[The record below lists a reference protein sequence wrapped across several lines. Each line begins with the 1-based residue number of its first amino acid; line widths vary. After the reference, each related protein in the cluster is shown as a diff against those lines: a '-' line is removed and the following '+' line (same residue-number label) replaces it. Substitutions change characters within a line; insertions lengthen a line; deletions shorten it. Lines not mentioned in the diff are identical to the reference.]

1 MAVSF
6 ADLKEQVEEYLPAD
20 KVARVDQA
28 FLFAEQAHHG
38 QVRLSGT
45 KYIDH
50 PLRVAIALA
59 ELRLDCSSVVAGLLH
74 DTLEDCGVTGEQ
86 LQQQF
91 GADVRLLVEGV
102 TKLGKIEELTLNNP
116 GANGEVG
123 AHTGNALQAHSL
135 RKMLVA
141 MAEDIR
147 VILIKLADRLHN
159 MQTIRAL
166 PQQKRERIARETL
179 EVYAPLAH
187 RLGIAQM
194 KWQLEDLA
202 FRCLEQEKYR
212 DISRLIS
219 TTRAKREEFI
229 HTVLLQLR
237 KEFKNAGI
245 KAEITGRPK
254 HMYSIYQKMERYGG
268 QGRDFDQIYDLFA
281 FRVLVEDIASCYAA
295 LGLVHQL
302 WRPISDQFN
311 DYISNPRQNMYQSLH
326 TSVMG
331 PGAVAMEVQIRTQ
344 RMHEVAEYG
353 VAAHFRYKEG
363 GHGDHRFDEKMT
375 WLRHLLD
382 LQKEEPEAEK
392 FLESVKT
399 DIFPDQV
406 FVYTPKGEVR
416 ELPVGATPI
425 DFAYRIHTEMGHHC
439 GGAKVNGKLVSLDTP
454 LKNGDR
460 VEIMVSKGEKGPS
473 LDWLNPDLGYVK
485 TANARDRVRAWFRK
499 RARGENVEAGRKLL
513 ERELRRLQ
521 LGISEEAV
529 AALLGYER
537 ADELLANLGS
547 GAMTTHQLAPKLL
560 AHVDVPLPPV
570 VAPVLPATSDGVM
583 VMGQSNMLIRL
594 ASCCHPL
601 LGDQIAGFVT
611 RSRGVTVHRVGCR
624 NVQYLNEPQRL
635 LPVSW
640 GSPKAANYHA
650 KVTIQA
656 WDRVGLLRDITTV
669 VSTDRVNIAAVRT
682 EQQKGGKVM
691 EVLTLQTGG
700 ADQLSRLLSR
710 LEAVKGVIS
719 VSRRG

>member
-1 MAVSF
+1 MAVSH
-6 ADLKEQVEEYLPAD
+6 AGLKEQVEGYLPAD
-20 KVARVDQA
+20 KVARVEEA
-28 FLFAEQAHHG
+28 YRFAEQAHRG
-38 QVRLSGT
+38 QMRKSG
-45 KYIDH
+45 KAYIEH
-50 PLRVAIALA
+50 PLHVAMALA
-59 ELRLDCSSVVAGLLH
+59 ELHLDSSTVVAGLLH
-74 DTLEDCGVTGEQ
+74 DTLEDCGVTPEQ
-86 LQQQF
+86 IESAF
-91 GADVRLLVEGV
+91 GADVRQLVDGV
-102 TKLGKIEELTLNNP
+102 TKLSKIEEQALRDVAAAS
-116 GANGEVG
+116 GRHGQS
-123 AHTGNALQAHSL
+123 LQAESL

-166 PQQKRERIARETL
+166 PPEKRERIARETL

-187 RLGIAQM
+187 RLGISQM
-194 KWQLEDLA
+194 KWQLEDLS
-202 FRCLEQEKYR
+202 FRCLYHDKYTQ
-212 DISRLIS
+212 ISKLVA

-229 HTVLLQLR
+229 NGVVLMLQ
-237 KEFKNAGI
+237 KEIKDAGI
-245 KAEITGRPK
+245 KAEVTGRPK
-254 HMYSIYQKMERYGG
+254 HMYSIYKKMERYSG
-268 QGRDFDQIYDLFA
+268 QGRDFDQIFDLFA
-281 FRVLVEDIASCYAA
+281 FRVLVDDIASCYAV

-302 WRPISDQFN
+302 WRPIPGQID
-311 DYISNPRQNMYQSLH
+311 DYIANPRENLYQSLH

-344 RMHEVAEYG
+344 RMHEIAEYG

-363 GHGDHRFDEKMT
+363 GHGDHRFDEKLT
-375 WLRHLLD
+375 WLRQLLD
-382 LQKEEPEAEK
+382 FQKEQPEAEQ

-416 ELPVGATPI
+416 ELPVGATPV
-425 DFAYRIHTEMGHHC
+425 DFAYRIHTELGHHC
-439 GGAKVNGKLVSLDTP
+439 VGAKVNGKMTALDTA
-454 LKNGDR
+454 LKNGDT
-460 VEIMVSKGEKGPS
+460 VEIMVSKGDKGPT

-499 RARGENVEAGRKLL
+499 RARGENIEAGRTLL

-521 LGISEEAV
+521 LGISEDAV
-529 AALLGYER
+529 AALLGHESTE
-537 ADELLANLGS
+537 DLLANLGS

-560 AHVDVPLPPV
+560 ATAEAPLPPV
-570 VAPVLPATSDGVM
+570 EAPVHPATSDGVM

-594 ASCCHPL
+594 AACCHPL
-601 LGDQIAGFVT
+601 AGDQIVGFVT
-611 RSRGVTVHRVGCR
+611 RSRGLTVHRAGCR
-624 NVQYLNEPQRL
+624 NVHYQNEPQRM

-640 GSPKAANYHA
+640 GSPKVANYHA
-650 KVTIQA
+650 KVTIEA

-669 VSTDRVNIAAVRT
+669 VSTDRVNIAGVRSEKHKNGT
-682 EQQKGGKVM
+682 VS
-691 EVLTLQTGG
+691 EVLTLETGG